1 LTFSKTTFAQAVFHE
16 LGGATNVVYLSH
28 DHYYKDIS
36 HKTLEERSQTNFDH
50 PDSLDTAL
58 LVQHIRDLKQGK
70 VANLPTYD
78 FATHSRTPIT
88 TLVHPKKIVLVEG
101 ILIFTNPELCHECDI
116 KVFVVSAV
124 EDWTETRC
132 CIRGRENFVG
142 RENSAKKN
150 AFRSHYATEIQFLF
164 FFFGVDRIHFTM
176 VFAVDPWFFSS
187 TNQISMMWNTRMPM
201 QIHGSYDA
209 LLEIPKNEVGLWN
222 RSCGNIR
229 RRSSQCT
236 MNG

>member
-1 LTFSKTTFAQAVFHE
+1 METNGSCLYFSSHRQLFPNLPFIVPSWTIFCHFYFFFFIFPFSKTTFAQAVFRE

-78 FATHSRTPIT
+78 FTTHSRTPIT

-124 EDWTETRC
+124 EDWTETSC
-132 CIRGRENFVG
+132 CFHGKANFVG
-142 RENSAKKN
+142 SENSAKKN

-164 FFFGVDRIHFTM
+164 FFFGVARIHFTM
-176 VFAVDPWFFSS
+176 VFCCRPLV
-187 TNQISMMWNTRMPM
+187 
-201 QIHGSYDA
+201 
-209 LLEIPKNEVGLWN
+209 LLVYEPNLK
-222 RSCGNIR
+222 
-229 RRSSQCT
+229 
-236 MNG
+236 